1 MNTVVLHMLHVDNT
15 YGENGRYT
23 YTASFNVPKIVLLI
37 IIYSDTFLKTNI
49 PLSAPMIELDPSK
62 HTGSTV

>member
-1 MNTVVLHMLHVDNT
+1 MVKMV
-15 YGENGRYT
+15 GT
-23 YTASFNVPKIVLLI
+23 YTQFFFNVPKIILLI

-49 PLSAPMIELDPSK
+49 PLSAPIIELDLSK